1 MLSAFAVHSKHSD
14 DNTFLSPEYF
24 LKMRKYGFEDL
35 DLVFNRLFKQA
46 VVRRKLLKAWPSK
59 GKHPINFPTVP

>member
-1 MLSAFAVHSKHSD
+1 MLSQFIP
-14 DNTFLSPEYF
+14 NIQTIIPTFVRIFS
-24 LKMRKYGFEDL
+24 KMRKYGFEDL